1 MDDFEKSVATCL
13 KSSQCHTRRRKGMCG
28 LGFFVR
34 SIAGSTY
41 STWGQLQSNI
51 LIKPYLNHYF
61 PSSLSLSLS
70 IIHRDASIPRLCGP
84 MAHSKLP
91 TQLGSTEVVMLV
103 GNTLSPKI
111 QATLNV
117 GERRFCVNVPLQ
129 VGLKDQRTKGKTIHW
144 DIDPKLGSMRWGW
157 FWRHSA
163 GTSRRRFRS
172 DARPEKRW
180 NFSCWGHPFTSFH
193 ILSIVASCCICSWPF
208 SRGTPNLRRVS
219 DICFHHLPP
228 TFAHSHLV
236 THVITGSQATLQN
249 SSDSR
254 DLCHPAVILTIS
266 YMTTKNIKKSRLVDS
281 CKCRCP
287 LRR

>member
-1 MDDFEKSVATCL
+1 MPHGGEKECVAL
-13 KSSQCHTRRRKGMCG
+13 VFLFAQ
-28 LGFFVR
+28 
-34 SIAGSTY
+34 IAGSTC
-41 STWGQLQSNI
+41 STWGQLQSKI
-51 LIKPYLNHYF
+51 LIRPYLNHYF

-84 MAHSKLP
+84 MARSKLP

-172 DARPEKRW
+172 DARPEVVE
-180 NFSCWGHPFTSFH
+180 GIPHPFTSFQLWPPVAFVH
-193 ILSIVASCCICSWPF
+193 GLSAPARRTCAGYLISASTI
-208 SRGTPNLRRVS
+208 
-219 DICFHHLPP
+219 FHPHSP
-228 TFAHSHLV
+228 T
-236 THVITGSQATLQN
+236 ATSL
-249 SSDSR
+249 
-254 DLCHPAVILTIS
+254 H
-266 YMTTKNIKKSRLVDS
+266 M
-281 CKCRCP
+281 
-287 LRR
+287 

>member
-1 MDDFEKSVATCL
+1 
-13 KSSQCHTRRRKGMCG
+13 
-28 LGFFVR
+28 
-34 SIAGSTY
+34 
-41 STWGQLQSNI
+41 
-51 LIKPYLNHYF
+51 
-61 PSSLSLSLS
+61 
-70 IIHRDASIPRLCGP
+70 

-129 VGLKDQRTKGKTIHW
+129 VGLKDQRTKGKIIHW

-172 DARPEKRW
+172 DARPEVVE
-180 NFSCWGHPFTSFH
+180 GIPASFH

-208 SRGTPNLRRVS
+208 SPGTPN
-219 DICFHHLPP
+219 
-228 TFAHSHLV
+228 SHLV

-249 SSDSR
+249 ISDSR

-266 YMTTKNIKKSRLVDS
+266 YMTTKNIKINRFLMILVNTGA
-281 CKCRCP
+281 
-287 LRR
+287 L

>member
-1 MDDFEKSVATCL
+1 
-13 KSSQCHTRRRKGMCG
+13 
-28 LGFFVR
+28 
-34 SIAGSTY
+34 
-41 STWGQLQSNI
+41 
-51 LIKPYLNHYF
+51 
-61 PSSLSLSLS
+61 
-70 IIHRDASIPRLCGP
+70 

-129 VGLKDQRTKGKTIHW
+129 VGLKDQRTKGKNHTLRHW
-144 DIDPKLGSMRWGW
+144 PQTWVHEVRVILETFCRDFKEEVQKRRSARGGGEQVKIDLS
-157 FWRHSA
+157 
-163 GTSRRRFRS
+163 
-172 DARPEKRW
+172 
-180 NFSCWGHPFTSFH
+180 NFSCWGNPTSFH

-208 SRGTPNLRRVS
+208 SPGTPNLRRVS

-236 THVITGSQATLQN
+236 RHVITGSQATLQN

-254 DLCHPAVILTIS
+254 DLCHPAVILQYLTWQQK
-266 YMTTKNIKKSRLVDS
+266 YQKIKINRFL
-281 CKCRCP
+281 
-287 LRR
+287 